1 MGQRRADFQQKL
13 TLDKQLGELYDS
25 GASPEQIS
33 TLESK
38 IDALDDEY
46 WDLQPKLAELDK
58 KYAENSADL
67 HQNGKPF
74 DRHSMTGVMP
84 T

>member
-1 MGQRRADFQQKL
+1 MAGIDNLGPLNFFDKMKVLKIAATMPKAERALWDREEQIFNEKL

-38 IDALDDEY
+38 IAALDDEY
-46 WDLQPKLAELDK
+46 WDL
-58 KYAENSADL
+58 
-67 HQNGKPF
+67 
-74 DRHSMTGVMP
+74 
-84 T
+84 

>member
-1 MGQRRADFQQKL
+1 MKVLKIAATMPKAERALWDREEQIFNEKL

-38 IDALDDEY
+38 IAALDDEY
-46 WDLQPKLAELDK
+46 WDL
-58 KYAENSADL
+58 
-67 HQNGKPF
+67 
-74 DRHSMTGVMP
+74 
-84 T
+84 